1 MPDLD
6 QIKQAEQGA
15 RDRRG
20 RFGRGRSGN
29 PEGRAA
35 AATTST
41 ALFAGEGEA
50 LTRKAVELALAGAP
64 AALRGCASDASSGR
78 IANLRSNSGCRQSA
92 TPPIWPGQSVKA
104 DPTEAGGSERCVGPA
119 SYTPCPKMAPFA
131 LYRLRMSDPEWA
143 DA

>member
-6 QIKQAEQGA
+6 QIKQEKQGA
-15 RDRRG
+15 RDRCG
-20 RFGRGRSGN
+20 RFSKGRSGN
-29 PEGRAA
+29 PAGRPRGCRDHINRAA
-35 AATTST
+35 R
-41 ALFAGEGEA
+41 LLLAGEGEA
-50 LTRKAVELALAGAP
+50 LTRKAVELALAGDP

-131 LYRLRMSDPEWA
+131 LYRLRMSDP
-143 DA
+143 